1 MSATTTQN
9 FQVREAAAPAQ
20 HVNWRP
26 KHNPWA
32 IALTV
37 TMATFM
43 EVLDT
48 SIANVALP
56 HIAGSLSAGTDE
68 GAWVLTSYL
77 VSNAV
82 ILPISGWASDMM
94 GRKRFYMT
102 CVALFGAS
110 SLLCGLAPSLSV
122 LIFFR
127 VVQGIGGGGL
137 APSEQAILADTFEPR
152 KRGVAFA
159 VYGMAVVLAPAIGP
173 TLGGWIT
180 DNYDWRWIFFI
191 NVPVALLSL
200 FLTSRLVED
209 PPEIAERRN
218 SGIKIDYI
226 GLALIGV
233 GLGSLQVVLD
243 KGQRDDWLASDF
255 ILSFTILAISCILIA
270 IIWEVYQKDPVVDV
284 RMFRN
289 RNFAIAFLMMIM
301 LGFALFGTT
310 VLIPQYLQ
318 TLLGYTAQQ
327 AGMALSPG
335 GLVVMALMPLVGFLV
350 SHYDARW
357 LIAIGF
363 IACSAALLHMMEL
376 NLGISFGEAV
386 KLRMFQAAGIAFLFV
401 PINTMSYVGVPRNKN
416 NQVSGMV
423 NLARNV
429 GGSVGISIVETLLA
443 RRSQKHQVDL
453 ASHLTSTSPAFQN
466 QIEAMT
472 KAIASAGYN
481 AADASQRAYNIVYS
495 RVQQQAAALAYNDV
509 IFIFALACAIMVPF
523 AFFMQKNKPGAGPG
537 GMH

>member
-1 MSATTTQN
+1 MGTTTQDLEA
-9 FQVREAAAPAQ
+9 REFAAAAA
-20 HVNWRP
+20 HAAWRP
-26 KHNPWA
+26 RYNPWA

-56 HIAGSLSAGTDE
+56 HIAGSLSASTDE
-68 GAWVLTSYL
+68 STWVLTSYL

-82 ILPISGWASDMM
+82 ILPISGWASDVM

-102 CVALFGAS
+102 CVALFGLS
-110 SLLCGLAPSLSV
+110 SLLCGFAPSLPL

-127 VVQGIGGGGL
+127 VLQGVGGGGL

-191 NVPVALLSL
+191 NVPVAVVSL
-200 FLTSRLVED
+200 FLTNRLVED
-209 PPEIAERRN
+209 PPELAHKRN

-226 GLALIGV
+226 GLALVGV
-233 GLGSLQVVLD
+233 GLGCLQVVLD
-243 KGQRDDWLASDF
+243 KGQRDDWLQSDF
-255 ILSFTILAISCILIA
+255 ILTFSIIA
-270 IIWEVYQKDPVVDV
+270 GVGIVAAVIWEYFQKDPIVDV
-284 RMFRN
+284 RMFKN
-289 RNFAIAFLMMIM
+289 RNFAVAFVMMTM

-318 TLLGYTAQQ
+318 TLLGYTAQR

-335 GLVVMALMPLVGFLV
+335 GLTVMALMPLVGFLV
-350 SHYDARW
+350 SRYDARW

-363 IACSAALLHMMEL
+363 LGCSVALFHMMEL
-376 NLGISFGEAV
+376 NLGLSFGEAV

-401 PINTMSYVGVPRNKN
+401 PINTMSYVGVPRGKN

-429 GGSVGISIVETLLA
+429 GGSVGISIIETMLD
-443 RRSQKHQVDL
+443 RRSQKHQSDL
-453 ASHLTSTSPAFQN
+453 ASHLTSSSPAFQN
-466 QIEAMT
+466 QLSSLSNAMVQM
-472 KAIASAGYN
+472 GYS
-481 AADASQRAYNIVYS
+481 AADASQRAYSTIYQQ
-495 RVQQQAAALAYNDV
+495 VQRQAAALAYNDV
-509 IFIFALACAIMVPF
+509 IFAFALACAMMVPL
-523 AFFMQKNKPGAGPG
+523 AFFMQKNKPGGGPG

>member
-1 MSATTTQN
+1 MPAETEN
-9 FQVREAAAPAQ
+9 VEVREFKAPKS
-20 HVNWRP
+20 HHDWRP
-26 KHNPWA
+26 RHNPWA

-56 HIAGSLSAGTDE
+56 HIAGSLSATTDE
-68 GAWVLTSYL
+68 STWVLTSYL

-82 ILPISGWASDMM
+82 ILPISGWASDFL

-110 SLLCGLAPSLSV
+110 SLLCGLAPSLPL

-127 VVQGIGGGGL
+127 VLQGVGGGGL

-152 KRGVAFA
+152 KRGAAFA
-159 VYGMAVVLAPAIGP
+159 LYGMAVVLAPAIGP

-191 NVPVALLSL
+191 NVPVAILSM
-200 FLTSRLVED
+200 FLTNRLVED
-209 PPEIAERRN
+209 PPEMTERRN
-218 SGIKIDYI
+218 AGITIDYI

-233 GLGSLQVVLD
+233 GLGCLQVVLD
-243 KGQRDDWLASDF
+243 KGQHEDWLQSNF
-255 ILSFTILAISCILIA
+255 ILTFTIVAVSAIVVA
-270 IIWEVYQKDPVVDV
+270 IFWEYYQKDPIVDV
-284 RMFRN
+284 RMFKN
-289 RNFAIAFLMMIM
+289 RNFTISFIMMVM
-301 LGFALFGTT
+301 LGLALFGTT

-335 GLVVMALMPLVGFLV
+335 GVAVMLLMPLVGFLV
-350 SHYDARW
+350 THYDARW

-363 IACSAALLHMMEL
+363 LACCIALYHMTEL
-376 NLGISFGEAV
+376 NLGISFAEAV
-386 KLRMFQAAGIAFLFV
+386 RLRIYQAGGIAFLFV
-401 PINTMSYVGVPRNKN
+401 PINTLSYVGVPRHKN

-423 NLARNV
+423 NLARNM
-429 GGSVGISIVETLLA
+429 GGSIGISIVETLLA
-443 RRSQKHQVDL
+443 QRSQKHQSDL
-453 ASHLTSTSPAFQN
+453 VSHLTNTDQAFQSR
-466 QIEAMT
+466 IEGIT
-472 KAIASAGYN
+472 HAITGAGYN
-481 AADASQRAYNIVYS
+481 AADASQRAYHMIYA
-495 RVQQQAAALAYNDV
+495 RVQQQAGALAYNDV
-509 IFIFALACAIMVPF
+509 IFIFAIVCGMMVPL
-523 AFFMQKNKPGAGPG
+523 AFLMRKNKPGAGPG

>member
-1 MSATTTQN
+1 MSATTQN
-9 FQVREAAAPAQ
+9 LEVREFAAPKPEAE
-20 HVNWRP
+20 WRP
-26 KHNPWA
+26 RHNPWA
-32 IALTV
+32 VALTV

-56 HIAGSLSAGTDE
+56 HIAGSLSAATDE
-68 GAWVLTSYL
+68 STWVLTSYL

-82 ILPISGWASDMM
+82 ILPMSGWASDIM

-110 SLLCGLAPSLSV
+110 SLLCGLAPSLPL

-127 VVQGIGGGGL
+127 VLQGIGGGGL

-152 KRGVAFA
+152 KRGAAFA
-159 VYGMAVVLAPAIGP
+159 LYGMAVVLAPAIGP

-180 DNYDWRWIFFI
+180 DNYNWRWIFFI
-191 NVPVALLSL
+191 NVPVAILSL
-200 FLTSRLVED
+200 FLTNRLVED
-209 PPEIAERRN
+209 PPELAQKRN

-233 GLGSLQVVLD
+233 GLGCLQVVLD
-243 KGQRDDWLASDF
+243 KGQRDDWFQSDF
-255 ILSFTILAISCILIA
+255 ILAFGVIAIAAILIA
-270 IIWEVYQKDPVVDV
+270 IIWELFQKDPIVDV
-284 RMFRN
+284 RMFKN
-289 RNFAIAFLMMIM
+289 RNFAIAFVMMVM
-301 LGFALFGTT
+301 LGLALFGST

-350 SHYDARW
+350 THYDARW

-363 IACSAALLHMMEL
+363 IACSTALFHMMEM
-376 NLGISFGEAV
+376 NLGLSFGEAV
-386 KLRMFQAAGIAFLFV
+386 KLRIFQAAGIAFLFV
-401 PINTMSYVGVPRNKN
+401 PINTMSYVGVSRDKN

-443 RRSQKHQVDL
+443 QRSQKHQSDL
-453 ASHLTSTSPAFQN
+453 AFHLTTTSQAFQN
-466 QIEAMT
+466 QLSAITQAMT
-472 KAIASAGYN
+472 NAGYS
-481 AADASQRAYNIVYS
+481 AADASQRAYRLVYG

-509 IFIFALACAIMVPF
+509 IFIFAIACGIMVPL
-523 AFFMQKNKPGAGPG
+523 AFLMQKNKPGAGPG

>member
-1 MSATTTQN
+1 
-9 FQVREAAAPAQ
+9 
-20 HVNWRP
+20 
-26 KHNPWA
+26 
-32 IALTV
+32 
-37 TMATFM
+37 
-43 EVLDT
+43 
-48 SIANVALP
+48 
-56 HIAGSLSAGTDE
+56 
-68 GAWVLTSYL
+68 VLTSYL

-102 CVALFGAS
+102 CVALFGVS
-110 SLLCGLAPSLSV
+110 SLLCGLAPSLSM

-127 VVQGIGGGGL
+127 VLQGVGGGGL

-191 NVPVALLSL
+191 NVPVAILSL
-200 FLTSRLVED
+200 FLTNRLVED
-209 PPEIAERRN
+209 PPELAQRRN

-243 KGQRDDWLASDF
+243 KGQRDDWLASNF
-255 ILSFTILAISCILIA
+255 ILSFTVIAVACIIIA
-270 IIWEVYQKDPVVDV
+270 IIWELFQKDPVVDV
-284 RMFRN
+284 KMFKN
-289 RNFAIAFLMMIM
+289 RNFTIAFVMMIM

-318 TLLGYTAQQ
+318 TLLGYTAER

-363 IACSAALLHMMEL
+363 LACSAALFHMLEL
-376 NLGISFGEAV
+376 NLTISFSEAV

-443 RRSQKHQVDL
+443 RRSQKHQSDM
-453 ASHLTSTSPAFQN
+453 AAHLTNTSDAFQN
-466 QIEAMT
+466 QIASISN
-472 KAIASAGYN
+472 AITHAGYST
-481 AADASQRAYNIVYS
+481 ADATQRAYNIVYS

-509 IFIFALACAIMVPF
+509 IFIFSLACAIMVPL
-523 AFFMQKNKPGAGPG
+523 AFLMQKNKPGAGPRG
-537 GMH
+537 GH

>member
-1 MSATTTQN
+1 
-9 FQVREAAAPAQ
+9 
-20 HVNWRP
+20 
-26 KHNPWA
+26 
-32 IALTV
+32 
-37 TMATFM
+37 
-43 EVLDT
+43 
-48 SIANVALP
+48 
-56 HIAGSLSAGTDE
+56 
-68 GAWVLTSYL
+68 
-77 VSNAV
+77 
-82 ILPISGWASDMM
+82 M

-102 CVALFGAS
+102 CVALFGIS
-110 SLLCGLAPSLSV
+110 SLLCGLAPSLAL

-127 VVQGIGGGGL
+127 VLQGVGGGGL

-191 NVPVALLSL
+191 NVPVSVLSL
-200 FLTSRLVED
+200 FLTNRLVED
-209 PPEIAERRN
+209 PPEMAERRN
-218 SGIKIDYI
+218 AGIKIDYI

-243 KGQRDDWLASDF
+243 KGQRDDWLQSDF
-255 ILSFTILAISCILIA
+255 ILTFSIIAGAAIIIA
-270 IIWEVYQKDPVVDV
+270 IIWEYFQKDPIVDV
-284 RMFRN
+284 KMFRN
-289 RNFAIAFLMMIM
+289 RNFAIAFVMMIM

-310 VLIPQYLQ
+310 VLIPQYVQ
-318 TLLGYTAQQ
+318 TLLGYTAQR

-335 GLVVMALMPLVGFLV
+335 GLIVMALMPIVGFLV

-363 IACSAALLHMMEL
+363 LACSTALFHMLEL
-376 NLGISFGEAV
+376 NLGISFGEVV
-386 KLRMFQAAGIAFLFV
+386 KLRVFQAAGIAFLFV

-429 GGSVGISIVETLLA
+429 GGSVGISIVETLLTQ
-443 RRSQKHQVDL
+443 RSQKHQNDL
-453 ASHLTSTSPAFQN
+453 AAHLTNGNAAFQA
-466 QIEAMT
+466 QLSAMT
-472 KAIASAGYN
+472 QRMTAAGYS
-481 AADASQRAYNIVYS
+481 AADASHRAYNQIYS

-509 IFIFALACAIMVPF
+509 IFVFAIACAIMVPL
-523 AFFMQKNKPGAGPG
+523 AFLMQKNKPGAGPG

>member
-1 MSATTTQN
+1 MPATTQEP
-9 FQVREAAAPAQ
+9 QVREFATGRPQAQ
-20 HVNWRP
+20 WHP

-56 HIAGSLSAGTDE
+56 HIAGSLSASTDE
-68 GAWVLTSYL
+68 STWVLTSYL

-82 ILPISGWASDMM
+82 ILPISGWASDVM

-102 CVALFGAS
+102 CVALFGIS
-110 SLLCGLAPSLSV
+110 SLLCGLAPSLSL

-127 VVQGIGGGGL
+127 VLQGVGGGGL

-159 VYGMAVVLAPAIGP
+159 LYGMAVVLAPAIGP

-180 DNYDWRWIFFI
+180 DNYNWRWIFFI
-191 NVPVALLSL
+191 NVPVAILSL
-200 FLTSRLVED
+200 FLTNRLVED
-209 PPEIAERRN
+209 PPELAERRN
-218 SGIKIDYI
+218 AGIKIDYI

-233 GLGSLQVVLD
+233 GLGCLQVVLD
-243 KGQRDDWLASDF
+243 KGEREDWLQSDF
-255 ILSFTILAISCILIA
+255 ILAFTLVAVATIIIA
-270 IIWEVYQKDPVVDV
+270 IIWEYFQKDPVVDV
-284 RMFRN
+284 RMFKN
-289 RNFAIAFLMMIM
+289 RNFAIAFVMMVM
-301 LGFALFGTT
+301 LGLALFGTT

-318 TLLGYTAQQ
+318 TLLGYTAKQ

-350 SHYDARW
+350 THYDARW

-363 IACSAALLHMMEL
+363 LACSAALFHMLEL

-386 KLRMFQAAGIAFLFV
+386 KLRMIQAAGIAFLFV
-401 PINTMSYVGVPRNKN
+401 PINTMSYVGVPRGKN

-443 RRSQKHQVDL
+443 QRSQKHQSDL
-453 ASHLTSTSPAFQN
+453 ISHLTTTSQAFRD
-466 QIEAMT
+466 QIGAITAAMT
-472 KAIASAGYN
+472 RAGYS
-481 AADASQRAYNIVYS
+481 AADASQRAYSMVYG
-495 RVQQQAAALAYNDV
+495 RLQQQAAALAYNDV
-509 IFIFALACAIMVPF
+509 IFIFAIVCAIMVPL
-523 AFFMQKNKPGAGPG
+523 AFLMQKNRAGAGPG

>member
-1 MSATTTQN
+1 MSATTQN
-9 FQVREAAAPAQ
+9 LEVREFPAAPPQ
-20 HVNWRP
+20 VEWRP
-26 KHNPWA
+26 RHNPWA

-56 HIAGSLSAGTDE
+56 HIAGSLSATTDE
-68 GAWVLTSYL
+68 STWVLPSYL

-82 ILPISGWASDMM
+82 VLPISGWASDVL

-102 CVALFGAS
+102 CVALFGLS
-110 SLLCGLAPSLSV
+110 SLLCGFAPSLPL

-127 VVQGIGGGGL
+127 VLQGVGGGGL
-137 APSEQAILADTFEPR
+137 APSEQAMIADTFEPR
-152 KRGVAFA
+152 KRGAAFA
-159 VYGMAVVLAPAIGP
+159 LYGMAVVLAPAIGP

-180 DNYDWRWIFFI
+180 DNYNWRWIFFI
-191 NVPVALLSL
+191 NVPVAVLSL
-200 FLTSRLVED
+200 FLTNRLVED
-209 PPEIAERRN
+209 PPHLAEKRN

-233 GLGSLQVVLD
+233 GLGCLQVVLD
-243 KGQRDDWLASDF
+243 KGQRDDWFQSDF
-255 ILSFTILAISCILIA
+255 ILAFGLIAIAAILIA
-270 IIWEVYQKDPVVDV
+270 IIWELFQKDPIVDV
-284 RMFRN
+284 RMFKN
-289 RNFAIAFLMMIM
+289 RNFAIAFVMMVM
-301 LGFALFGTT
+301 LGLALFGST

-350 SHYDARW
+350 THYDARW

-363 IACSAALLHMMEL
+363 IACSTALFHMMEM
-376 NLGISFGEAV
+376 NLGLSFGEAV
-386 KLRMFQAAGIAFLFV
+386 KLRIFQAAGIAFLFV
-401 PINTMSYVGVPRNKN
+401 PINTMSYVGVPRDKN
-416 NQVSGMV
+416 NQVSGIV

-443 RRSQKHQVDL
+443 QRSQKHQSDL
-453 ASHLTSTSPAFQN
+453 ASHLTTTSQAFQN
-466 QIEAMT
+466 QLSAITQAMT
-472 KAIASAGYN
+472 RAGYS
-481 AADASQRAYNIVYS
+481 AADASERAYRMVYG

-509 IFIFALACAIMVPF
+509 IFIFAIACGIMVPL
-523 AFFMQKNKPGAGPG
+523 AFLMQKNKPGAGPG

>member
-1 MSATTTQN
+1 MATVSQDVEVGE
-9 FQVREAAAPAQ
+9 FAPLKP
-20 HVNWRP
+20 HTEWRP
-26 KHNPWA
+26 RHNPWA

-56 HIAGSLSAGTDE
+56 HIAGSLSASTDE
-68 GAWVLTSYL
+68 STWVLTSYL

-82 ILPISGWASDMM
+82 ILPISGWASDFM

-102 CVALFGAS
+102 CVALFGIS
-110 SLLCGLAPSLSV
+110 SLLCGLAPSLPL

-127 VVQGIGGGGL
+127 VLQGVGGGGL

-159 VYGMAVVLAPAIGP
+159 LYGMAVVLAPAIGP

-180 DNYDWRWIFFI
+180 DNYNWRWIFFI
-191 NVPVALLSL
+191 NVPVAVVSLL
-200 FLTSRLVED
+200 LTNRLVED
-209 PPEIAERRN
+209 PPELAEKRN
-218 SGIKIDYI
+218 AGIKIDYI

-233 GLGSLQVVLD
+233 GLGCLQVVLD
-243 KGQRDDWLASDF
+243 KGEREDWLQSDF
-255 ILSFTILAISCILIA
+255 ILLFTLIA
-270 IIWEVYQKDPVVDV
+270 VAAIIIAIVWEYFQKDPIVDV
-284 RMFRN
+284 RMFKN
-289 RNFAIAFLMMIM
+289 RNFAIAFVMMVM
-301 LGFALFGTT
+301 LGLALFGTT

-318 TLLGYTAQQ
+318 TLLGYTAKQ

-350 SHYDARW
+350 THYDARW

-363 IACSAALLHMMEL
+363 LACSAALFHMLEL

-386 KLRMFQAAGIAFLFV
+386 KLRMIQAAGIAFLFV
-401 PINTMSYVGVPRNKN
+401 PINTMSYVGVPRGKN

-429 GGSVGISIVETLLA
+429 GGSVGISIVETLLSQ
-443 RRSQKHQVDL
+443 RSQKHQSDL
-453 ASHLTSTSPAFQN
+453 ISHLTTTSQAFQS
-466 QIEAMT
+466 QIG
-472 KAIASAGYN
+472 AIASALTRAGYS
-481 AADASQRAYNIVYS
+481 AADASQRAYSMVYG
-495 RVQQQAAALAYNDV
+495 RLQKQAAALAYNDV
-509 IFIFALACAIMVPF
+509 IFIFAIVCAIMVPL
-523 AFFMQKNKPGAGPG
+523 AFLMQKNKPGAGPG